1 MDRVLDKLASIQRL
15 WIKLRDIQMDNPEHE
30 EIIKQIG
37 ALSAE
42 YQALVDQA
50 INLKDQSERHA
61 LQKLEGVHFETV
73 TPKAFA

>member
-1 MDRVLDKLASIQRL
+1 MDRVLDKLASIQKL
-15 WIKLRDIQMDNPEHE
+15 WIKLRDTKMDNPEHE

-50 INLKDQSERHA
+50 INLKR
-61 LQKLEGVHFETV
+61 
-73 TPKAFA
+73 